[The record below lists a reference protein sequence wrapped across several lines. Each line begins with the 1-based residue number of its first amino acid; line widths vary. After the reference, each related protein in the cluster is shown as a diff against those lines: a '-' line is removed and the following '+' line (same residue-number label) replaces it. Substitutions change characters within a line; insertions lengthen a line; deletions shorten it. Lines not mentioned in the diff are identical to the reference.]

1 MFRHLNLTMVFSSA
15 FKVCNKLT
23 LPNSNYIS
31 FFKLHSK
38 SWLIIVISKIKLTYS
53 INTFIKKQIIRRKI
67 KNDRE
72 RKESALGLKI
82 IY

>member
-1 MFRHLNLTMVFSSA
+1 MFRHFNLTMVFSSA

-23 LPNSNYIS
+23 LPNLNYIS

-38 SWLIIVISKIKLTYS
+38 SWLIIVISKIKLTKS